1 MEAGSLN
8 HWTAR
13 EAPVDYSWTL
23 IGGGVGAGGRSKKKK
38 KRKGRREKAMDR
50 DPWVLCPAEDLEG
63 TNNFWI
69 ISPSDWAEVRALH
82 RNHWLGECGKVCLVM
97 WIKMFSGK
105 MPEGVW
111 RSFKRP
117 VRTQAAICNGQ
128 SGSWRSDERLRR
140 EDEEFREIF
149 LKDWAWS
156 WNNASSLLKTNKKRF
171 IYLAVPGLICG
182 MWDLVP
188 WPGMEPRSPVLG
200 AWSLSH
206 WTIREVLL
214 YDFFT
219 HFECDTHLLRNCLP
233 DKLSL

>member
-1 MEAGSLN
+1 MWQGLLGHVDKDVHRED
-8 HWTAR
+8 AR
-13 EAPVDYSWTL
+13 
-23 IGGGVGAGGRSKKKK
+23 G
-38 KRKGRREKAMDR
+38 
-50 DPWVLCPAEDLEG
+50 CLEVVQE
-63 TNNFWI
+63 T
-69 ISPSDWAEVRALH
+69 SQDSSSHPQS
-82 RNHWLGECGKVCLVM
+82 
-97 WIKMFSGK
+97 
-105 MPEGVW
+105 
-111 RSFKRP
+111 
-117 VRTQAAICNGQ
+117 GQ
-128 SGSWRSDERLRR
+128 SGSWRSDEHLRR

-188 WPGMEPRSPVLG
+188 WSGMEPRSPVLG

-214 YDFFT
+214 YDFFA

-233 DKLSL
+233 DKLIL